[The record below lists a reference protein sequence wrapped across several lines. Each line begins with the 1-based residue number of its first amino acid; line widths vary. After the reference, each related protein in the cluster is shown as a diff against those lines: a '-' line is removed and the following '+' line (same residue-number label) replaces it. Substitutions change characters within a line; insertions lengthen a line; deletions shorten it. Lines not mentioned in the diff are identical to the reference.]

1 MDPKLTIALRSPPR
15 GGRGFGRW
23 ALVCVLGGAFV
34 ALVTAAT
41 AGAQDGVARVLATTV
56 DGPITPV
63 IANHI
68 GDGIDRAVDEDFDAY
83 LIRLD
88 TPGGLDSSMRDI
100 VKDILAAEVPV
111 IVYVSPEGAR
121 AASAGAII
129 TFAAHVAAMAPATTI
144 GAATPIAGD
153 TGEDLEQKVINDA
166 TAYAESLAR
175 LRDRNVD
182 FAADAVRDG
191 RSADAEEAVELG
203 VVDVLAASQDELLR
217 VVDGGTVTVGEA
229 DREVVLRTAD
239 AVVVDHDM
247 GLFRSIQQ
255 RLADPNLAF
264 LFLSIGTLAIVYELA
279 SPGVGGGA
287 VVGGIFIVLALFGLA
302 VLEVNIAGL
311 LLVALAVGL
320 FVAEV
325 FAPGIGVAAAGGAI
339 ALVLSGV
346 FLVDDAPGLE
356 LSLGVL
362 LPTAIVVGSAVIVAG
377 RLAVRA
383 RRAPSATTGAGL
395 FVDKQGEVRFMHGHP
410 QTHIEGAWWNV
421 RTPDGRPLA
430 PGERVRVLA
439 LDGLDLIVEP
449 LDAARP
455 YRDGKER
462 HE

>member
-1 MDPKLTIALRSPPR
+1 MEPMATVALRSAPR
-15 GGRGFGRW
+15 NSSEFGWW

-34 ALVTAAT
+34 AFVVAAT
-41 AGAQDGVARVLATTV
+41 AGAQDSGGRVLATSV
-56 DGPITPV
+56 DDPITPV
-63 IANHI
+63 IANHLS
-68 GDGIDRAVDEDFDAY
+68 DGIDRAADEGFDAY

-88 TPGGLDSSMRDI
+88 TPGGLDTSMRDI
-100 VKDILAAEVPV
+100 VKNVLAAEVPI
-111 IVYVSPEGAR
+111 IVYVSPQGAR

-129 TFAAHVAAMAPATTI
+129 TFAAHVAAMAPATAI

-166 TAYAESLAR
+166 VAYAESLAR
-175 LRDRNVD
+175 LRHRNVE

-191 RSADAEEAVELG
+191 RSASAEEAVELG
-203 VVDVLAASQDELLR
+203 VVDLVAVSQDELLR
-217 VVDGGTVTVGEA
+217 EVDGWTVTVGEA
-229 DREVVLRTAD
+229 GREVVLRTAD
-239 AVVVDHDM
+239 AAVVDHEM

-287 VVGGIFIVLALFGLA
+287 VVGGIFVLLALFGLA
-302 VLEVNIAGL
+302 VLEVNVAGL
-311 LLVALAVGL
+311 LLLALAVGL

-339 ALVLSGV
+339 ALLLSGV

-362 LPTAIVVGSAVIVAG
+362 VPTAAVVGAAVIIAG

-383 RRAPSATTGAGL
+383 RRAPSATTGEGL
-395 FVDKQGEVRFMHGHP
+395 FVDKQGDVRFVHGRP
-410 QTHIEGAWWNV
+410 QTHIEGAWWSV
-421 RTPDGRPLA
+421 RTADGRPLA
-430 PGERVRVLA
+430 PGTRVRVLA

-449 LDAARP
+449 VASAPPRQEGTP
-455 YRDGKER
+455 
-462 HE
+462 